1 MAACTRSYR
10 CQLHSSRAAQP
21 PGTRAAGLPRR
32 LHTRCSQALS
42 LVRSGIARVACGTG
56 MIPGTALPSCLAAAA
71 AAAAASEHPSTCIA
85 PSALLQVLIPLTST

>member
-1 MAACTRSYR
+1 MHGR
-10 CQLHSSRAAQP
+10 LHSFLLLPTTFEQSCTP

-56 MIPGTALPSCLAAAA
+56 VMPGTALPSCLAAAA
-71 AAAAASEHPSTCIA
+71 ASEHPSTCIP